1 MTDLT
6 NEFRDRL
13 YRVQKAMQAK
23 GFDALV
29 AYSDE
34 WRQGHVRYLSN
45 YRPMTFNADG
55 LMYTPAMILVPA
67 EGEPTLFA
75 PDNMV
80 FLAQEASYVKNVKPV
95 KSDLVSELKH
105 FKDSRTGSIRT
116 VGLEGLDIMPYQV
129 YKMVEEG
136 LPSVALHPS
145 TVIREARMFKS
156 KWEIE
161 MLERACAITD
171 QAVLAGI
178 RAVKEG
184 ITERE
189 IATVIHKTI
198 LDAGSEVV
206 FGPEVGAG
214 PKSGRED
221 SVPSDRKVARG
232 DFVLIDTGAR
242 WEGYC
247 GDLTRGAACGPLKK
261 EHRDV
266 VNVVIEGYKKALQTT
281 KVGARVS
288 DIINSSYEVV
298 KEAGYGEFP
307 HEVVHGLGL
316 DVEEYPFYPPDTVVR
331 ENMTFVV
338 ECAVYLTDEMGLR
351 LEDAVVATSS
361 GTRLLNHL
369 ELEYNV

>member
-1 MTDLT
+1 
-6 NEFRDRL
+6 
-13 YRVQKAMQAK
+13 MQVK
-23 GFDALV
+23 GFDAIV

-55 LMYTPAMILVPA
+55 LMYTPAMILIPKK
-67 EGEPTLFA
+67 GEPTLFA
-75 PDNMV
+75 PDNMI

-95 KSDLVSELKH
+95 KSDLVSELRH
-105 FKDSRTGSIRT
+105 FKESSAGSIRT
-116 VGLEGLDIMPYQV
+116 VGLEGLDIMPFQA

-136 LPSVALHPS
+136 LSGVSLQPS
-145 TVIREARMFKS
+145 TVIREARMLKS

-171 QAVLAGI
+171 QAVLAGL

-189 IATVIHKTI
+189 IATIIHKTI

-206 FGPEVGAG
+206 FGPEVGTG

-281 KVGARVS
+281 RVGARVS
-288 DIINSSYEVV
+288 DIINSSYAVV

-316 DVEEYPFYPPDTVVR
+316 DVEEYSFYPPDTVIQ

-351 LEDAVVATSS
+351 LEDAVVTTSS
-361 GTRLLNHL
+361 GTKLLNHL
-369 ELEYNV
+369 ELEY